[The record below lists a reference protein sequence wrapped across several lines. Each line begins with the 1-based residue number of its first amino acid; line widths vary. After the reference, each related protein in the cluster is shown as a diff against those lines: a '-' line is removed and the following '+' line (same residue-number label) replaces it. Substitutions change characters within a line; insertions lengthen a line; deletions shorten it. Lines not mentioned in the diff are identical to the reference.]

1 MHKTKIELRNLD
13 NENLIRFY
21 LDASFPGVKRL
32 FVLAFNNTAVNVANN
47 TINNQLKNVKLTKQ
61 LSEGFK
67 RPAYWNVHKT
77 KIELRNLDNEN
88 LIRFYLDAS
97 FPGVKR
103 LFVLAFNNTA
113 VNVANNTIN
122 NTNNQVVRD
131 KYFHQE

>member
-1 MHKTKIELRNLD
+1 MLWTE
-13 NENLIRFY
+13 Y
-21 LDASFPGVKRL
+21 LKQQTQNYAFPL
-32 FVLAFNNTAVNVANN
+32 LLY
-47 TINNQLKNVKLTKQ
+47 QLKNVKLTKQ

-67 RPAYWNVHKT
+67 RPVYWNVHKT
-77 KIELRNLDNEN
+77 KIESRNLDNEN

-122 NTNNQVVRD
+122 NTNNQVVKD